1 MPPLSKIKFV
11 VPKDLAKYV
20 GKSVPHD
27 AKMMGAKGSLPL
39 QPKQLAIV
47 LFYLA
52 HDPDPEVKAAAEKS
66 LMNLPQPVI
75 KTLLEAPDTHPLILD
90 FFARRLD
97 PESGFLDT
105 IALNKVTHDETIA
118 YLAGK
123 PFKNLVEI
131 ISNNQTRLLRH
142 PKIVDVLSSNPMV
155 GQATIER
162 ILHFISLE
170 TSSRVKKEEKAA
182 IQAGEEEKEE
192 EQEEAAEEEYEEEE
206 IPDYMKDEEYPW
218 VDDEEELPDHWS
230 MADIPSDLSED
241 SDEELEEEDYKHLS
255 QKIADM
261 GISEKIKTAML
272 GNKEARSILIKDANK
287 MVSSAVLQSPKITE
301 EEIEAVSRSRAIS
314 DEIIR
319 QIANNRDWTRN
330 YSVKLNL
337 VNNVKTPLHVSMKFL
352 NHLTQKD
359 VRQISRSKDVPAPVA
374 TAARKLIQ
382 KRQEKK
388 G

>member
-11 VPKDLAKYV
+11 VPKELARYV
-20 GKSVPHD
+20 GKAVPRD
-27 AKMMGAKGSLPL
+27 AKMVAAKGSLPL

-52 HDPDPEVKAAAEKS
+52 HDPDPEIKSTAENS
-66 LMNLPQPVI
+66 LLNFPPPVL
-75 KTLLEAPDTHPLILD
+75 KTLLEAGDTHPLILD

-97 PESGFLDT
+97 PESGLLES

-123 PFKNLVEI
+123 PFKTLVEI

-142 PKIVDVLSSNPMV
+142 PKIIDVLSTNPMV

-170 TSSRVKKEEKAA
+170 TSSKLKKQAQPAEEVA
-182 IQAGEEEKEE
+182 EEEKEE
-192 EQEEAAEEEYEEEE
+192 KEAAEEEYEEEE
-206 IPDYMKDEEYPW
+206 IPDYMRDEEYPW

-230 MADIPSDLSED
+230 VADIPSELSED
-241 SDEELEEEDYKHLS
+241 SDEELGEEDVKNLT
-255 QKIADM
+255 KR
-261 GISEKIKTAML
+261 ISEMSISDKIKTAML

-287 MVSSAVLQSPKITE
+287 IVASAVLQSPKITE
-301 EEIEAVSRSRAIS
+301 EEIETISRSRAVS

-330 YSVKLNL
+330 YSIKLNL
-337 VNNVKTPLHVSMKFL
+337 VSNVKTPLHVSMKFL
-352 NHLTQKD
+352 NFLTQKD
-359 VRQISRSKDVPAPVA
+359 VQQIARSKDVPAPVA
-374 TAARKLIQ
+374 TAARKLMQ
-382 KRQEKK
+382 KRRDKK